1 MKIFFPGRN
10 KMMHIKK
17 RSLRLFFALSA
28 LIVMSMA
35 CGWSVPTPK
44 LASVACT
51 RRGSEKVVCSYTCK
65 KNGETLSDS
74 QYLTGISFASVES
87 EEDLEKICAT
97 IFKDAYAEPA
107 NAASEATEEPTEV
120 PTEAPTE
127 TPTVVPTEVPPTELP
142 TPILTGDVTYC
153 DASARALNLRLVDG
167 FTAADFT
174 DYQVSMGSDP
184 MNCSVNNTNS
194 TLLTCMYPSAVS
206 FPVNIKVET
215 SAGSV
220 VNEFE
225 FNGSNC
231 VTPGLPKDSNDSTVN
246 CDPAHMP
253 AVCIPLP

>member
-1 MKIFFPGRN
+1 
-10 KMMHIKK
+10 MHIKK
-17 RSLRLFFALSA
+17 RSLRIFFAIA
-28 LIVMSMA
+28 VLIMMSLA
-35 CGWSVPTPK
+35 CEWSVPTPI
-44 LASVACT
+44 LPSVTCT
-51 RRGSEKVVCSYTCK
+51 KRGSDSAVCTYVCK
-65 KNGETLSDS
+65 KGGGILTDS
-74 QYLTGISFASVES
+74 FIVNYGKGGFANVGK
-87 EEDLEKICAT
+87 EEELEKLCADY
-97 IFKDAYAEPA
+97 FPKDYSQPVS
-107 NAASEATEEPTEV
+107 AASEATEP

-127 TPTVVPTEVPPTELP
+127 TPTAAPTEVPPTELP

-167 FTAADFT
+167 FTAVDFNGF
-174 DYQVSMGSDP
+174 QVSMGSDP

-194 TLLTCMYPSAVS
+194 TLLTCMYPTGVS

-215 SAGSV
+215 STGSV

-231 VTPGLPKDSNDSTVN
+231 IAPGLPKDSNDSTVN